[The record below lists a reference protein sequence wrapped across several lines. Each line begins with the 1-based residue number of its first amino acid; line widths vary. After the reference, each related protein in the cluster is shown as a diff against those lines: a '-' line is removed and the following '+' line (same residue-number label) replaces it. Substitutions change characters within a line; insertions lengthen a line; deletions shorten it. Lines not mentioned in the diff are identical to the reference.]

1 MFYYANSAPTN
12 EIAIDQLS
20 LALGKRIREKR
31 KGHGVSQDTLGLSC
45 GLDRS
50 YLGRIERGEVN
61 VSIEKLYRIALTLG
75 CQPAE
80 FLPPLALFV
89 STNY

>member
-61 VSIEKLYRIALTLG
+61 VSIENALQNCLNAWLSTSG
-75 CQPAE
+75 
-80 FLPPLALFV
+80 V
-89 STNY
+89 SATSGVICFD